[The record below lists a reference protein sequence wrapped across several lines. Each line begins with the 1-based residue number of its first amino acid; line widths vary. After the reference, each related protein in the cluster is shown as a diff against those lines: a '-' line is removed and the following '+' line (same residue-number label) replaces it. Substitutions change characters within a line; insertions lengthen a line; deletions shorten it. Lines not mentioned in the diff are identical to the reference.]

1 VTAVLRIPARRSS
14 TMWRPLRLAA
24 PIGLLAACSATAP
37 TALDAS
43 VPDVASSA
51 ASPSP
56 TDPSIPTS
64 SPATDLPIS
73 ATAGTSTSLVT
84 TTTTTTTS
92 TTTISTTTAPAPPPP
107 GAALAEFRGVLTLVA
122 DLEKPTAVAWRR
134 GDDAMYVATQPGPIY
149 RVGDETTVVLDL
161 TAETAEYLPGSER
174 GVLGLAFHPDDGRMF
189 VNYTDRADDTR
200 VVSYALS
207 DGLADPASVR
217 SVLSI
222 DQPGV
227 GHNGGRLQFDTA
239 GNLYIGSGDGGASNG
254 RDAQDTTKLLGA
266 ILRVVPVPDGPGY
279 TIPSDNPF
287 VAGGADRP
295 EVIARGL
302 RNPWGFSIDH
312 ATGDVWIGD
321 VGNDTREE
329 VNVMRSGEF
338 GRNFGWYFFEGTN
351 QRRSQV
357 PDGLTPPVHDYPRDV
372 GVAVMGGYVYRGD
385 ALAPLRGAYVFGDLT
400 GPIWAL
406 GSDGVTRL
414 DLDPVNTMTGWGE
427 DPDGELYVFGLY
439 DGVFRLDA
447 A

>member
-1 VTAVLRIPARRSS
+1 
-14 TMWRPLRLAA
+14 
-24 PIGLLAACSATAP
+24 LLAACSTTAP

-43 VPDVASSA
+43 MPDVASSVTW
-51 ASPSP
+51 PST

-64 SPATDLPIS
+64 SPTADRPITT
-73 ATAGTSTSLVT
+73 TAGTSASVVATTVSTSTMTDT
-84 TTTTTTTS
+84 TTTTTV
-92 TTTISTTTAPAPPPP
+92 TTTPAPPPP
-107 GAALAEFRGVLTLVA
+107 GATLAEFRGVLTLVA
-122 DLEKPTAVAWRR
+122 ELEKPTAVAWRR

-161 TAETAEYLPGSER
+161 TAETADDLPGSER

-189 VNYTDRADDTR
+189 VNYTDRADDTQ
-200 VVSYALS
+200 VVSYAIG
-207 DGLADPASVR
+207 DGRAEPGSMR

-227 GHNGGRLQFDTA
+227 GHNGGRLQFDAA

-254 RDAQDTTKLLGA
+254 RDAQDTSKLLGT

-279 TIPSDNPF
+279 TIASDNPF
-287 VAGGADRP
+287 VSNGADRP

-302 RNPWGFSIDH
+302 RNPWGFSIDR
-312 ATGDVWIGD
+312 ATGDLWIGD

-329 VNVMRSGEF
+329 VNVMRSGEY

-385 ALAPLRGAYVFGDLT
+385 ALSPLRGAYVFGDLT

-414 DLDPVNTMTGWGE
+414 DVDPVNTMTGWGE